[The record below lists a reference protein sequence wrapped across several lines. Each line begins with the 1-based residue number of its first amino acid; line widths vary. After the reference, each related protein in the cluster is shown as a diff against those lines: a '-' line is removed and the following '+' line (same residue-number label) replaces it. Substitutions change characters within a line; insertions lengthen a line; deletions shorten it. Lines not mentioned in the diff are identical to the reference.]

1 MILGFFGF
9 SSSLVTGRFVTVC
22 NFLLIF
28 SVFVNVISV
37 AVDIKI
43 ESMSVNF

>member
-9 SSSLVTGRFVTVC
+9 SFLLVLDRFVTVC

-28 SVFVNVISV
+28 SVFVSVISV

-43 ESMSVNF
+43 ESMSVSF